1 MAVPS
6 LRDEAATASA
16 LSGLLREALS
26 LRDVTVT
33 VLPSSKSTGFSS
45 ESVLFDA
52 SATLP
57 DGTDW
62 QMPCVA
68 RIEPTGYGL
77 YQAFDLESQWRVIDA
92 LWRTTEVPVPRIVAH
107 DTRDAAWLGRP
118 CFVMERIDGVAAA
131 DSPPYTVRGWMVD
144 AAPDQRR
151 RVYERGLEVLADIHH
166 VDWRALDLD
175 FLLDSTVNPVG
186 VERQQDHDEQFLE
199 WIAEGRELPLC
210 GAASRWLRDHL
221 PDDDELIL
229 SWGDSRLGNML
240 FRDFEP
246 VAVLDWEM
254 VTLSPRGADVGWW
267 LVFNKIHTE
276 GIGRPDL
283 DGIPSDDEAVA
294 FYERVAGRPVR
305 DLHFYE
311 VRAALRAALLLVR
324 YTDHLV
330 TTGVLAADAPRTP
343 ATPALVVLERLLD
356 RG

>member
-16 LSGLLREALS
+16 LSGLLGEALS
-26 LRDVTVT
+26 LRDVAVT

-52 SATLP
+52 QATLD
-57 DGTDW
+57 DGTEW
-62 QMPCVA
+62 RMPCVA

-92 LWRTTEVPVPRIVAH
+92 LWRTTTVPVPRIVAH
-107 DTRDAAWLGRP
+107 DTRDATWLGRP
-118 CFVMERIDGVAAA
+118 CFVMERIDGVAPA

-144 AAPDQRR
+144 ATPQQRR
-151 RVYERGLEVLADIHH
+151 RVYQRGLEVLADIHR
-166 VDWRALDLD
+166 VDWRGLELG
-175 FLLDSTVNPVG
+175 FLLESTVNPVG
-186 VERQQDHDEQFLE
+186 VDRQQDHDEQFLD
-199 WIAEGRELPLC
+199 WIAGGRRLPLC
-210 GAASRWLRDHL
+210 ETAVRWLRDHL
-221 PDDDELIL
+221 PLDDELIL

-240 FRDFEP
+240 FRDHEP

-283 DGIPSDDEAVA
+283 DGIPPDDEAVRL
-294 FYERVAGRPVR
+294 YERAAGHQVR

-330 TTGVLAADAPRTP
+330 STGVLASDASRTP
-343 ATPALVVLERLLD
+343 ATPALVVLERLLEE
-356 RG
+356 G